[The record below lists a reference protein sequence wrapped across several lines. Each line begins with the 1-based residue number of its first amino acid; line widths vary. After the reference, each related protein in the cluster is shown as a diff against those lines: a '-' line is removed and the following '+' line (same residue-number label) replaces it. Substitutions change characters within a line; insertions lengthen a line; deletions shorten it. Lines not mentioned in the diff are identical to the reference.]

1 MKKFMIVLAFMLA
14 YAGYTH
20 SQMIEDFEH
29 IPLNIMFG
37 GENDNSAMT
46 VIGNP
51 DLDEANPSQYV
62 IEFFRSKH
70 GVPWGGF
77 WSLLPEPVDMTNMKY
92 VHVQVWKPRIS
103 PIRFKVEGGPGG
115 TYEFESLGPQTLT
128 EAWETITF
136 YFPYA
141 DGEYPV
147 IVFMPDFED
156 PLVLVEDIII
166 YFDNII
172 FSDNE
177 EPGEGNEL
185 MIENFSPIHMNLM
198 AGGED
203 DDSYFDVVFNPYQ
216 NEANPSHRVGKF
228 FRSQHGLPWGGFWSA
243 IPEPFDMSE
252 HKYVYVDVWKSRI
265 SPVKFKVEGGP
276 GGTFE
281 FESMQP
287 QTQVYE
293 WETLVFHF
301 PDADGEYPV
310 IAFMPDFEDPL
321 ELDEDIIIY
330 FDNIRLGGEPNVFE
344 VTFHVDIA
352 DAVMNGQLYGFDP
365 DEHHILI
372 SGSLLGW
379 AEPGT
384 DPDQVMEPH
393 ADNPMVYVATFQ
405 LEAGTY
411 EYKYFSDLI
420 GEGWDGGEWAGDPNR
435 VVEVTNHMVVE
446 DVFEAGDPPTFTV
459 TFDIIDNEGEP
470 IENATIMF
478 NSIINE
484 MGDYTFTDITA
495 GIYEYIINAPGF
507 IEVSDEAEVT
517 EEMMIEVVMEE
528 ETEPNVIETEDI
540 SLKIYPNPVRGN
552 LYIEADSEIK
562 SVQMVDMLGQ
572 VVYSSVVNNLIYEMN
587 ISGLTDGIYLVQ
599 IMTQNGLITHR
610 IQLAK

>member
-1 MKKFMIVLAFMLA
+1 MKKFTFILAFMLA
-14 YAGYTH
+14 FAGYSH

-29 IPLNIMFG
+29 IPLNLMLD
-37 GENDNSAMT
+37 GETDPSTMT
-46 VIGNP
+46 LVLNP
-51 DLDEANPSQYV
+51 DQDDANPSYYV
-62 IEFFRSKH
+62 IKYDRSQH
-70 GVPWGGF
+70 GIPWGGF
-77 WSLLPEPVDMTNMKY
+77 WSSLPETIDMTTKKY
-92 VHVQVWKPRIS
+92 VHVDVWKPRIS
-103 PIRFKVEGGPGG
+103 PLKFKVEGGPGG
-115 TYEFESLGPQTLT
+115 TFELFSIEEQTLT
-128 EAWETITF
+128 NEWETITF
-136 YFPYA
+136 HFPDA
-141 DGEYPV
+141 DGDYPV
-147 IVFMPDFED
+147 ISFMPDFED
-156 PLVLVEDIII
+156 PLTLDEDIVI
-166 YFDNII
+166 YFDNIVL
-172 FSDNE
+172 SDNAV
-177 EPGEGNEL
+177 PGEGEEL
-185 MIENFSPIHMNLM
+185 VIEDFEFIGLNVMTD
-198 AGGED
+198 GEED
-203 DDSYFDVVFNPYQ
+203 NSTMTVVANPAPD
-216 NEANPSHRVGKF
+216 EANESNLVVEY
-228 FRSQHGLPWGGFWSA
+228 FRSQHGIPWGGFWSTL
-243 IPEPFDMSE
+243 PEPVDMTE
-252 HKYVYVDVWKSRI
+252 HKYVYVDVWKPRI
-265 SPVKFKVEGGP
+265 SPLKFKVEGGP

>member
-115 TYEFESLGPQTLT
+115 TYEFESLEPQTLT

-185 MIENFSPIHMNLM
+185 MIENFSPIPMNLM

-610 IQLAK
+610 IQVAK

>member
-1 MKKFMIVLAFMLA
+1 
-14 YAGYTH
+14 
-20 SQMIEDFEH
+20 
-29 IPLNIMFG
+29 
-37 GENDNSAMT
+37 
-46 VIGNP
+46 
-51 DLDEANPSQYV
+51 
-62 IEFFRSKH
+62 
-70 GVPWGGF
+70 
-77 WSLLPEPVDMTNMKY
+77 
-92 VHVQVWKPRIS
+92 
-103 PIRFKVEGGPGG
+103 
-115 TYEFESLGPQTLT
+115 
-128 EAWETITF
+128 
-136 YFPYA
+136 
-141 DGEYPV
+141 
-147 IVFMPDFED
+147 
-156 PLVLVEDIII
+156 
-166 YFDNII
+166 
-172 FSDNE
+172 
-177 EPGEGNEL
+177 
-185 MIENFSPIHMNLM
+185 
-198 AGGED
+198 
-203 DDSYFDVVFNPYQ
+203 
-216 NEANPSHRVGKF
+216 
-228 FRSQHGLPWGGFWSA
+228 
-243 IPEPFDMSE
+243 
-252 HKYVYVDVWKSRI
+252 
-265 SPVKFKVEGGP
+265 P

-372 SGSLLGW
+372 SGSLSGW

-393 ADNPMVYVATFQ
+393 ADNPMVYVATFH

-446 DVFEAGDPPTFTV
+446 DVFEAGDPPAFTV

-478 NSIINE
+478 NDIINE

-507 IEVSDEAEVT
+507 IEVIDEVEVT

-528 ETEPNVIETEDI
+528 ETQPNVIETEDI

-562 SVQMVDMLGQ
+562 SVQLVDMLGQ
-572 VVYSSVVNNLIYEMN
+572 VVYSSVVNNLMYEMN
-587 ISGLTDGIYLVQ
+587 ISGLNNGIYLVQ

-610 IQLAK
+610 IQVAR